1 MGFLPAT
8 RRKVAQ
14 AHGTERNFIGG
25 DRPEVDKLALPACM
39 GKLRRL
45 PGTPSWAVCSACS
58 RGHCGPCR
66 NQAARSSASRRV
78 HCCIGRTNPATIY
91 IVVLVGWVALRIVL
105 EEGSRHILDFA
116 VPGTFL
122 GLEPAPGAL
131 MGHSAECLTEVTACL
146 LPRVRFD
153 RLVSRSI
160 TICSR
165 LAELATAHEARAQD
179 HLANLSG
186 RDAYGR
192 VAHLMAELFF
202 RVQRKFPPLAGE
214 VASLP
219 LSLEHIGQATG
230 LTAVHVSRILRA
242 LREER
247 VLHFRRPRLEILDP
261 AALLK
266 AAGFAGQLAS
276 WCEGSLPPS
285 IPLERSGHDCERRY
299 QLAGTC
305 HDVDRPDAPALLGS
319 FLALGGLVR
328 FSENVIRPPSPQSDD
343 HPANSVDGA

>member
-1 MGFLPAT
+1 METGLKSTSWRSLRAWESCAVCPARRLGLCAQLAAEDIAALAEIKRHARVLPAGSLLY
-8 RRKVAQ
+8 RQ
-14 AHGTERNFIGG
+14 NE
-25 DRPEVDKLALPACM
+25 
-39 GKLRRL
+39 
-45 PGTPSWAVCSACS
+45 
-58 RGHCGPCR
+58 PC
-66 NQAARSSASRRV
+66 
-78 HCCIGRTNPATIY
+78 HDY

-186 RDAYGR
+186 RDAHGR

-285 IPLERSGHDCERRY
+285 IPLERER
-299 QLAGTC
+299 T
-305 HDVDRPDAPALLGS
+305 
-319 FLALGGLVR
+319 
-328 FSENVIRPPSPQSDD
+328 
-343 HPANSVDGA
+343 